1 MGANPCEL
9 PGGFSAHPL
18 EPRGGLGRPQ
28 SVPGVPRDRDVFGHA
43 GAAEGRGSRLLR
55 ELRAHPGDRLKT
67 LVVRTDGAAR
77 GNPGPA
83 GAGILIEDEQGM
95 RLQARHKWLG
105 QMTNNQA
112 EYSALI
118 EGVKAAKDWKPDRL
132 EIYLDSNLVVEQVK
146 GRFKIKEPELQKL
159 HATVMRLLAGVAY
172 EIKHVRREQNRGA
185 DHLAN
190 MAIDEK
196 FPKKKFGG

>member
-1 MGANPCEL
+1 M
-9 PGGFSAHPL
+9 
-18 EPRGGLGRPQ
+18 
-28 SVPGVPRDRDVFGHA
+28 
-43 GAAEGRGSRLLR
+43 
-55 ELRAHPGDRLKT
+55 
-67 LVVRTDGAAR
+67 
-77 GNPGPA
+77 
-83 GAGILIEDEQGM
+83 IEDEQGM

-118 EGVKAAKDWKPDRL
+118 EGVQAAKDWKPDRL

-146 GRFKIKEPELQKL
+146 GHFKIKEPELQKL
-159 HATVMRLLAGVAY
+159 HAAVMHLLADVAY

>member
-1 MGANPCEL
+1 L
-9 PGGFSAHPL
+9 
-18 EPRGGLGRPQ
+18 RP
-28 SVPGVPRDRDVFGHA
+28 
-43 GAAEGRGSRLLR
+43 
-55 ELRAHPGDRLKT
+55 HPGDRLKT

-105 QMTNNQA
+105 HMTNNQA

-118 EGVKAAKDWKPDRL
+118 EGLRTAKDWKPDRL

-159 HATVMRLLAGVAY
+159 HAAVMQLLADVPFEIRHVA
-172 EIKHVRREQNRGA
+172 REKNRGA

-196 FPKKKFGG
+196 YPKKKFGG